1 MAKFLAFFI
10 IVPALELWLL
20 LYLARFVGV
29 AGTVFLIIATGI
41 VGGALARQQGWNLI
55 QQARRELE
63 AGRIP
68 KAGLLEAAII
78 LVAGA
83 FLLTPGILTDLAGF
97 SFLVPRIRR
106 RLAERLELRFRN
118 SKSTQHGTLHNN
130 SRYEEHETINITPT
144 EREKA

>member
-1 MAKFLAFFI
+1 MAKLLAFFV

-20 LYLARFVGV
+20 LYFARFVGI
-29 AGTVFLIIATGI
+29 AGTIFLIIATGI

-55 QQARRELE
+55 RQARRELE

-97 SFLVPRIRR
+97 FFLMPRIRR
-106 RLAERLELRFRN
+106 RLVERLELRLRN
-118 SKSTQHGTLHNN
+118 NKTRQNVMFHNN
-130 SRYEEHETINITPT
+130 SRFEESETIDITPT
-144 EREKA
+144 EREEE

>member
-20 LYLARFVGV
+20 LNLARFVGV

-55 QQARRELE
+55 KQARRELE
-63 AGRIP
+63 AGRVP

-97 SFLVPRIRR
+97 SFLVPRIRH
-106 RLAERLELRFRN
+106 RLAKRLELRFRDN
-118 SKSTQHGTLHNN
+118 KSPQNVTFHNN
-130 SRYEEHETINITPT
+130 SRFEENETIDITPT
-144 EREKA
+144 ERKEE

>member
-68 KAGLLEAAII
+68 KAGFVLGTVNRHNMAHCTTI
-78 LVAGA
+78 LG
-83 FLLTPGILTDLAGF
+83 T
-97 SFLVPRIRR
+97 
-106 RLAERLELRFRN
+106 
-118 SKSTQHGTLHNN
+118 KSMKQ
-130 SRYEEHETINITPT
+130 
-144 EREKA
+144 

>member
-1 MAKFLAFFI
+1 MAKLLAFFV

-20 LYLARFVGV
+20 LYFARFVGI
-29 AGTVFLIIATGI
+29 AGTIFLIIATGI

-55 QQARRELE
+55 RQARRELE

-97 SFLVPRIRR
+97 FFLMPRIRR
-106 RLAERLELRFRN
+106 RLVERLELRLRN
-118 SKSTQHGTLHNN
+118 NKTRQNVMFHNN
-130 SRYEEHETINITPT
+130 SRFEESETIDITPT
-144 EREKA
+144 KREEE